1 MISSLTLHLEPWDL
15 AICRLESQAEIP
27 AWGMKGPFWT
37 LSRSEEELSLV
48 CSCDLVPE
56 GMVHEGPWR
65 ALRVAGPLDF
75 SLTGIVAGLSAPL
88 AAAGIP
94 VFVIS
99 TYDTDYLLVK
109 SSRLGAAREALAPHC
124 QILS

>member
-1 MISSLTLHLEPWDL
+1 MIPSLKLHLEPWEL
-15 AICRLESQAEIP
+15 AICRLEPHDKLPS
-27 AWGMKGPFWT
+27 WGMQGPFWT
-37 LSRSEEELSLV
+37 LSRSQEELSLV
-48 CSCDLVPE
+48 CLLDQLPPGVQ
-56 GMVHEGPWR
+56 HEGPWR

-109 SSRLGAAREALAPHC
+109 SSRLTAAREALAPHC
-124 QILS
+124 SIQA